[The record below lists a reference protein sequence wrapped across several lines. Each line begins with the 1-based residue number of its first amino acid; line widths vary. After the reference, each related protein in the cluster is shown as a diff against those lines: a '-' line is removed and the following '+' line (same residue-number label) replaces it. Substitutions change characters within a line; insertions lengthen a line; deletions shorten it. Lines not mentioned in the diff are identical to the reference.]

1 MKVGATELRAILSAY
16 KQVME
21 ASWPQ
26 LHPAMFSR
34 AQQWP
39 TASEAEL
46 RQELSGYLTQ
56 ASAPGINVRVF
67 WKMLPGF
74 TFGGCNAPLARDG
87 GLRSPSEIIGLDD
100 YDKRFPWSLQAAKYR
115 VDDQNV
121 VNRGMPMLDIF
132 ERQQNTAGLSWLRS
146 GKAPIKT
153 ADGKTIGLF
162 GMYEPLDAETGG
174 KLFVQSQKK
183 AIGR

>member
-1 MKVGATELRAILSAY
+1 MKTGVEELRAILNAY

-26 LHPAMFSR
+26 MHPAMFGR
-34 AQQWP
+34 ASQWP

-46 RQELSGYLTQ
+46 RQELNGYLTQ
-56 ASAPGINVRVF
+56 ASAGGCNVRVF

-74 TFGGCNAPLARDG
+74 TFGGCNTPLARDG
-87 GLRSPSEIIGLDD
+87 GLRTASEIVGLDD

-115 VDDQNV
+115 ADDQSV
-121 VNRGMPMLDIF
+121 IRRGLPMLDII
-132 ERQQNTAGLSWLRS
+132 ERQQSSTGMAWLRS
-146 GKAPIKT
+146 GKTPIKT
-153 ADGKTIGLF
+153 AAGKIIGLF

>member
-1 MKVGATELRAILSAY
+1 MKIGAEELRAILHAY

-26 LHPAMFSR
+26 MHPAMYGR
-34 AQQWP
+34 APHWA

-46 RQELSGYLTQ
+46 RQELTGYLNQ
-56 ASAPGINVRVF
+56 ASAPGCSVRIF

-87 GLRSPSEIIGLDD
+87 GLRSPSEIVGLDD
-100 YDKRFPWSLQAAKYR
+100 YDQRFPWSLQAAKYR
-115 VDDQNV
+115 ADDQNV
-121 VNRGMPMLDIF
+121 VRRGQPMLDII
-132 ERQQNTAGLSWLRS
+132 ERQNSSSGMAWLRS
-146 GKAPIKT
+146 GKTPIKT
-153 ADGKTIGLF
+153 ADGKVIGLF

-183 AIGR
+183 TIGR